1 MSILRSL
8 PLVTIIVPVYN
19 AEKYLDMCIQSV
31 INQTFD
37 RWELILVNDG
47 STDRSLN
54 ICKEYSNR
62 DFRVRVINQK
72 NKGHSKARF
81 IGLKEARGEWIS
93 FIDDDDIISP
103 NMFELL
109 FELIQRNKFVEIVGA
124 NGISISEKDIKGYK
138 WSVSGSNSFNILDG
152 RVACSHIDELD
163 NYNITFPLWEKY
175 IKERYLKGV
184 ILKNMKKGVQPFF

>member
-1 MSILRSL
+1 MRKL

-62 DFRVRVINQK
+62 DFR
-72 NKGHSKARF
+72 
-81 IGLKEARGEWIS
+81 EE
-93 FIDDDDIISP
+93 
-103 NMFELL
+103 
-109 FELIQRNKFVEIVGA
+109 
-124 NGISISEKDIKGYK
+124 
-138 WSVSGSNSFNILDG
+138 
-152 RVACSHIDELD
+152 
-163 NYNITFPLWEKY
+163 
-175 IKERYLKGV
+175 
-184 ILKNMKKGVQPFF
+184 